1 MTTPNNVAS
10 TATGAFAYPAGTL
23 IDAPTLLQNTLPNT
37 PKYVNSA
44 DPRVPGQLGAM
55 SIAGILDEDSAYP
68 FLLTGTVSY
77 QNVGAAVAVNP
88 QPTTP
93 SNVAVQ
99 GAVRLA
105 QPNDVILGQLFIV
118 ESRSTFGI
126 VTGTVQT
133 EGGLLLPVDPAA
145 FGNAVAWYAGM
156 PTFVGENVLLPNG
169 VSVTCSVAGTTGAT
183 APTGPGVDGT
193 ATWIAFVGPV
203 LPWAP
208 STAFGIGQVLLLP
221 NGVEVVIT
229 GGTAPYT
236 TGTVAPTG
244 AGTDNLAT
252 EALFAGPALV
262 QIGGSVCGGLT
273 TQGTVQG
280 LPISFA
286 RTNVVTAVDNVNNL
300 ATVLFL

>member
-23 IDAPTLLQNTLPNT
+23 IDAPTLLQNTLPTT
-37 PKYVNSA
+37 PKYVNSG

-68 FLLTGTVSY
+68 FLITGTVSY
-77 QNVGAAVAVNP
+77 QNVGAAVAINP

-105 QPNDVILGQLFIV
+105 QPGDVILGQLAIV
-118 ESRSTFGI
+118 EARSTFGI

-133 EGGLLLPVDPAA
+133 EGGLLIPVDPAA
-145 FGNAVAWYAGM
+145 FGNPVAWYQGM
-156 PTFVGENVLLPNG
+156 TTFVGEQVTLPNG
-169 VSVTCSVAGTTGAT
+169 VTVTCSVAGVTGAT
-183 APTGPGVDGT
+183 APTGAGTDGT
-193 ATWIAFVGPV
+193 TTWIAFVGPI
-203 LPWAP
+203 LPWQ
-208 STAFGIGQVLLLP
+208 SGTNYNVGQVLLLP
-221 NGVEVVIT
+221 NGTQVVVTSSISPFLSGST
-229 GGTAPYT
+229 P
-236 TGTVAPTG
+236 PTG
-244 AGTDNLAT
+244 AGTDGNLT
-252 EALFAGPALV
+252 EALFAGPAMV

-280 LPISFA
+280 LPISFS
-286 RTNVVTAVDNVNNL
+286 RTNVVTAVDNVNNF